1 MSTREAREKVA
12 RARLTFTLRR
22 AGQTHERALLVELWA
37 AEHYQRLGDVE
48 AAQRRRDAAKQ
59 QATFAETATAASRTL
74 RTQARRAPHHR
85 HRPLCV
91 DTAAACRASTVRSS
105 TRSGC

>member
-1 MSTREAREKVA
+1 
-12 RARLTFTLRR
+12 
-22 AGQTHERALLVELWA
+22 LLVELWA

-85 HRPLCV
+85 RRPYASIRQPPVAPRPSVVNALGLLTDV
-91 DTAAACRASTVRSS
+91 RLVLDADIAVNLDRDAA
-105 TRSGC
+105 